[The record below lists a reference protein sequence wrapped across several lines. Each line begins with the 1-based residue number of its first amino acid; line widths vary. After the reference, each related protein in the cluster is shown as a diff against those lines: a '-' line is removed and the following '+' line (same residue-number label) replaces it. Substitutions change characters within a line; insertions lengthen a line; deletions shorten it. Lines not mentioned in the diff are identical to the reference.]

1 MIKISNKTYDVLK
14 FIMQIIL
21 PAIASSYFAL
31 SAIWKLPYSEEIVG
45 TISVITAFLG
55 TVLKLSS
62 DTYYAYNKKEKEES
76 YE

>member
-1 MIKISNKTYDVLK
+1 
-14 FIMQIIL
+14 MQIIL
-21 PAIASSYFAL
+21 PAFASLYFAL

-55 TVLKLSS
+55 TILKLSS
-62 DTYYAYNKKEKEES
+62 DTYNKKEKEES

>member
-1 MIKISNKTYDVLK
+1 
-14 FIMQIIL
+14 MQIIL
-21 PAIASSYFAL
+21 PALASLYFAL

-55 TVLKLSS
+55 TILKLSS
-62 DTYYAYNKKEKEES
+62 DTYNKKEKEES